1 MNRVAKCTHRKYK
14 HLFFGD
20 PGLIWFSTEAR
31 KMLEV
36 RVMFLKEDSRENMH
50 TNYYNKGQLAKMIRM
65 IRIKTEHILV

>member
-14 HLFFGD
+14 HLSFGD

-36 RVMFLKEDSRENMH
+36 WVMFLKKDSIENMH
-50 TNYYNKGQLAKMIRM
+50 SNYCNKGQLAKMIRL
-65 IRIKTEHILV
+65 IRIKSEHILV